1 MPTTVALFVGCLTD
15 QFHPRV
21 GVATV
26 KVLEHFGCRVTFPM
40 GQTCCGQPLLHAGLA
55 DEAAAVA
62 RHFVTTF
69 EAAEYVVTPSP
80 ACASTVRDRYPKL
93 LADDA
98 AYEAGMWHIA
108 GRTYDLVEFLTT
120 VLKADVAS
128 AIAARS
134 DPLAR
139 GSAGGG
145 VPRRP
150 VGQRGVVATADAN
163 PGQSPGLMDSVTY
176 HPACPL
182 RTLAVP
188 DDTPRLLRQMGLAVV
203 PLPAADVCCG
213 FGGPFA
219 ERYPSLS
226 HHLAD
231 AKLRA
236 IASTAAAVT
245 VCNEAGCAIAIGAAA
260 ARAGT
265 PRRLSHV
272 AELLADALG
281 LDADRW

>member
-1 MPTTVALFVGCLTD
+1 MSLRVALFVGCLTD
-15 QFHPRV
+15 TFHPRV

-26 KVLEHFGCRVTFPM
+26 KVLEHFGCRVSFPA

-55 DEAAAVA
+55 ADAAAVA

-69 EAAEYVVTPSP
+69 EQADYVVTPSP

-108 GRTYDLVEFLTT
+108 GRTYELAEFLTT
-120 VLKADVAS
+120 IVKADLTGLSLPIS
-128 AIAARS
+128 A
-134 DPLAR
+134 
-139 GSAGGG
+139 
-145 VPRRP
+145 
-150 VGQRGVVATADAN
+150 
-163 PGQSPGLMDSVTY
+163 TY

-188 DDTPRLLRQMGLAVV
+188 DGTPGLLRRLGATVK
-203 PLPAADVCCG
+203 PLPDADVCCG

-219 ERYPSLS
+219 RQYPSIS
-226 HHLAD
+226 RSMAE
-231 AKLRA
+231 AKRRA
-236 IASTAAAVT
+236 IAATGADVT
-245 VCNEAGCAIAIGAAA
+245 VCNEAGCTMTIGPAAGRVA
-260 ARAGT
+260 
-265 PRRLSHV
+265 HV
-272 AELLADALG
+272 AELLAEALG